1 MEQLQRRERAGDVMG
16 GQLSTEIVDKLV
28 AASAIVAGGLN
39 AGNVFQIVGTPGLLR
54 GLQSG
59 SLALMRTQGGLL
71 GTVVSSS
78 TDRIAGQARF
88 LPASL
93 APVLAPVLIW
103 QVLHGIVGASQLRRI
118 NLRLDTMTRQLE
130 RLQTRHDAR
139 LLGEVHAAKEALDSI
154 LAERVTTGRFTV
166 NMAIN
171 LTLVENKVNAIF
183 AGNVVLMELL
193 RHHTDE
199 LQRTRGKD
207 GALRTATF
215 LNEEGAQA
223 QFDLDLLAY
232 LAALNVRV
240 AEARIYESMEHNP
253 ADVQRRLDAASAKIS
268 TYKSLLQDL
277 PSLAAVSDHAQRCL
291 NEMTW
296 WEEHMNAR
304 AVARAAKQAAEYAK
318 ERINV
323 SVAATPANPRATS
336 SGGRVTAASRSECC
350 LRQTTTNTS
359 SGRQSP

>member
-1 MEQLQRRERAGDVMG
+1 MIPV
-16 GQLSTEIVDKLV
+16 V
-28 AASAIVAGGLN
+28 N
-39 AGNVFQIVGTPGLLR
+39 AGNVFQIVGTGSVTWLAERLARAHAHAR
-54 GLQSG
+54 GSARNGRFILDG
-59 SLALMRTQGGLL
+59 SHRRA
-71 GTVVSSS
+71 
-78 TDRIAGQARF
+78 ARF

-139 LLGEVHAAKEALDSI
+139 LLGEVHAAKETLDSI

-183 AGNVVLMELL
+183 AGNVVLTELL
-193 RHHTDE
+193 RHRTDE

-277 PSLAAVSDHAQRCL
+277 PSLATVSDHAQRCL

-296 WEEHMNAR
+296 WEEH
-304 AVARAAKQAAEYAK
+304 VSARAAKQAAEYAK
-318 ERINV
+318 ESINV
-323 SVAATPANPRATS
+323 SVAATPAKP
-336 SGGRVTAASRSECC
+336 ASYVFWRTGDGSFQIRMLSQADDDEHE
-350 LRQTTTNTS
+350 
-359 SGRQSP
+359 